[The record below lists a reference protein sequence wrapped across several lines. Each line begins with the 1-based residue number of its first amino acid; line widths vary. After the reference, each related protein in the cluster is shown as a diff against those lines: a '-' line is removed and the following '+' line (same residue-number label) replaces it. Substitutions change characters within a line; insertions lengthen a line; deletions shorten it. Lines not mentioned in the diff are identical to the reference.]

1 MAAQFL
7 KEEAMLEEDLI
18 KHEQQL
24 LIEAQ
29 G

>member
-1 MAAQFL
+1 MAAQSL
-7 KEEAMLEEDLI
+7 KEEAMSEEDLI